1 MGTGGFHLVLVLVA
15 LAGCKIYGGEK
26 KGESGSLGFY
36 EPNDYAADQTT
47 SAVGFE
53 RPIALGARADAW
65 VLSPGISS
73 LGSATVDDSSIVSV
87 SLAIYPIVLRGLAEG
102 TTTLRVSTSSASDSL
117 ALTVV
122 RPDGARLW
130 SPKAKGLV
138 VVGVPDSF
146 FGKGAALR
154 SGASVSV
161 AAEPLAGTRP
171 LLGFDLFQWSV
182 TPPLLAHAPDGP
194 AVNTRRFTALGMGGV
209 ATVSTQLGGSFEI
222 VTLANSEVPTLKIY
236 RALLVPERPIAITAL
251 EPQDIEG
258 FLLAA
263 NDAAGRNV
271 VPGPQDDAQFAVD
284 VASGSVVLLE
294 AKLRGRHVSLR
305 ACRGGG
311 TLRLRYVG
319 AELLIPVTV
328 TAEAADPACP

>member
-1 MGTGGFHLVLVLVA
+1 MLVA

-26 KGESGSLGFY
+26 KGQSGSLGFY
-36 EPNDYAADQTT
+36 EPNDYAADRTT

-65 VLSPGISS
+65 VLSPGVSS
-73 LGSATVDDSSIVSV
+73 LGSATVDDAAIVSV

-130 SPKAKGLV
+130 APAV
-138 VVGVPDSF
+138 ERTAFGVPDAF

-154 SGASVSV
+154 SGASVRV

-171 LLGFDLFQWSV
+171 LLGFDLFQWSID
-182 TPPLLAHAPDGP
+182 PPLLSHGSDGP
-194 AVNTRRFTALGMGGV
+194 TVNTRRFTALGMGGV

-222 VTLANSEVPTLKIY
+222 VTLSNSEVPTLKIY
-236 RALLVPERPIAITAL
+236 RAVLSPNRPTAITAL

-258 FLLAA
+258 FLLGA
-263 NDAAGRNV
+263 NDGAGHYV
-271 VPGPQDDAQFAVD
+271 VPGPQDQAQFAVD
-284 VASGSVVLLE
+284 VASGNVAVLE
-294 AKLRGRHVSLR
+294 AKLSGRLVSLR
-305 ACRGGG
+305 ACAGSG
-311 TLRLRYVG
+311 TLRLRYLG
-319 AELLIPVTV
+319 AELLIPVEV